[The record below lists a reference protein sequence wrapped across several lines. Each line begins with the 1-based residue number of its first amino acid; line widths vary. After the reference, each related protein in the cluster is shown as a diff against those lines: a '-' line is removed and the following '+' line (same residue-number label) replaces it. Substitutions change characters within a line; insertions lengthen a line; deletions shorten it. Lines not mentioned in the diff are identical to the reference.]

1 MPLIQRTGDGMLL
14 TDAGREVLAL
24 ADRIEA
30 AIADCATTLEMMA
43 GKTAGRI
50 SIGAVSTAKYFVPF
64 MISGF
69 SKLHPNIDV
78 TLSIG
83 NRQEIGTAL
92 RGYDLDFAI
101 MGRPPADIDM
111 DVHLIGD
118 HPHVIIAPTAHRL
131 ARKSRI
137 APSELASETFLT
149 REPGSGTRGLMEQL
163 FETAGIRPKIGMAM
177 SSNETIKQAVIAGLG
192 IAFISAQRLQPNS
205 MNEGW
210 SRSTSMAFRLSGN
223 GSCSPARTRCC
234 CRPRRRCGI
243 SSAFGESSFSRACT
257 AGCASPGR
265 RSAASAVDASCG
277 ARIRV
282 GPRSP
287 SPLRYRYVEHSGEA
301 IFRYGMGRTRIRDL
315 AARRARALPERSAPE
330 NERAQGT
337 PGALGTRGPCAKKM
351 HTVVTTGTPGSAG
364 VPCAMVLRL
373 MPRSPWRRIRFVT
386 IAGELNGDQA
396 RLSRSRLR
404 RLDTSNGCQDHT
416 VLPYAS
422 HRHPDLRRTMCCPQE
437 MLEDERRS
445 SARHCRSRKRSALRQ
460 TLRARRCRV
469 HRILSRVRDDRDTPL
484 LPGKGRGKLVELICP
499 TPKAKYFL

>member
-1 MPLIQRTGDGMLL
+1 MAGRLLRELTIRQLRALAAVQKHRSVTAAAKQLHLTQPAVTLQLRNLQELAGLPLIQRTGDGMLL

-111 DVHLIGD
+111 DVRLIGD

-137 APSELASETFLT
+137 APNELASETFLT

-163 FETAGIRPKIGMAM
+163 FETAGIRPKIGLAM

-192 IAFISAQRLQPNS
+192 IAFISA
-205 MNEGW
+205 
-210 SRSTSMAFRLSGN
+210 
-223 GSCSPARTRCC
+223 
-234 CRPRRRCGI
+234 
-243 SSAFGESSFSRACT
+243 
-257 AGCASPGR
+257 
-265 RSAASAVDASCG
+265 
-277 ARIRV
+277 
-282 GPRSP
+282 
-287 SPLRYRYVEHSGEA
+287 
-301 IFRYGMGRTRIRDL
+301 
-315 AARRARALPERSAPE
+315 
-330 NERAQGT
+330 
-337 PGALGTRGPCAKKM
+337 
-351 HTVVTTGTPGSAG
+351 HTVAT
-364 VPCAMVLRL
+364 
-373 MPRSPWRRIRFVT
+373 
-386 IAGELNGDQA
+386 EL
-396 RLSRSRLR
+396 
-404 RLDTSNGCQDHT
+404 
-416 VLPYAS
+416 
-422 HRHPDLRRTMCCPQE
+422 
-437 MLEDERRS
+437 DERRLVTLDVDGLPIV
-445 SARHCRSRKRSALRQ
+445 RQWFVLSRKDK
-460 TLRARRCRV
+460 V
-469 HRILSRVRDDRDTPL
+469 L
-484 LPGKGRGKLVELICP
+484 LPPAQAMRDFLSLRGKQFLPRLHGRLRLTRPSVRGKGG
-499 TPKAKYFL
+499 